1 MLEPILSVF
10 QRAIDWINDYLARQS
25 DVRRSGIM
33 GCFFGLLMC
42 VVVFL
47 IILILV
53 QIAHLGKG

>member
-1 MLEPILSVF
+1 MLEPIFSTI
-10 QRAIDWINDYLARQS
+10 QRGIDWINDAFARQS
-25 DVRRSGIM
+25 DMRRSSIL

-53 QIAHLGKG
+53 QIAHLGK